1 MKKSMNPGP
10 RQERRFAPL
19 SSPLWVFV
27 RNFFRY
33 PAMLGSLVPSS
44 RFLVGSLLSQI
55 EWDKAR
61 ILVEYGPGVGT
72 FTREVLKRMRPDATL
87 VVIELNPEFVSLLRR
102 EIRDPRLRLVHGSA
116 VEVRAVLEQ
125 MGCRSAD
132 YIISGIPYSNMPE
145 SARREIL
152 NESRRMLSPQGAFL
166 VYQFTGTVLPYL
178 QSSFRSV
185 RQDFELL
192 NILPARIFCCSP

>member
-1 MKKSMNPGP
+1 
-10 RQERRFAPL
+10 
-19 SSPLWVFV
+19 
-27 RNFFRY
+27 
-33 PAMLGSLVPSS
+33 
-44 RFLVGSLLSQI
+44 
-55 EWDKAR
+55 
-61 ILVEYGPGVGT
+61 
-72 FTREVLKRMRPDATL
+72 
-87 VVIELNPEFVSLLRR
+87 LNPEFVSLLRR

-125 MGCRSAD
+125 MGCGSAD